1 MSTLREQIIPP
12 RKLLLIGS
20 ESVLF
25 TLILYLGTTLPPL
38 ATRAFDW
45 MQPLNPDV
53 IRGVLSCFT
62 IGILCQAC
70 LSYNDLYDWKVSQN
84 RHELP
89 NRLLHSGGYALVM
102 LAVLVF
108 LMPWLFKFPG
118 LADTTRETWKLI
130 ALLLICFVAVW
141 GWRICFH
148 WFFYKWNFGEHVA
161 VLGSG
166 EQGRAIAKMIL
177 DNPMSGFEVIGLVST
192 QEDELGS
199 PENTAGHLRVLG
211 NVQNLAHICEEH
223 DVARVVV
230 ALEERRGK
238 VPVAELLETR
248 MEGILVEE
256 HGAMYERIA
265 GKIAVE
271 SLRPSYLIFGEGFH
285 QPPYAAFMKRAI
297 DITVSSLG
305 LLCASPICIVVM
317 GLIKLD
323 SKGAIFFRQPR
334 VGQDGQTF
342 DVLKFRTMR
351 ADAEKGTGPVWAKA
365 KDDRVTRI
373 GRFLRL
379 TRIDEIPQML
389 NVLAGHMSFVGPRPE
404 RPFFVKELSKEI
416 PFYPLRLTV
425 KPGLT
430 GWAQVNHHYGA
441 SVEDSVEKLRFDL
454 YYIKHM
460 SPLFDL
466 NIILRTV
473 GVVLF
478 GKGAR

>member
-1 MSTLREQIIPP
+1 
-12 RKLLLIGS
+12 
-20 ESVLF
+20 
-25 TLILYLGTTLPPL
+25 
-38 ATRAFDW
+38 
-45 MQPLNPDV
+45 
-53 IRGVLSCFT
+53 
-62 IGILCQAC
+62 
-70 LSYNDLYDWKVSQN
+70 
-84 RHELP
+84 
-89 NRLLHSGGYALVM
+89 
-102 LAVLVF
+102 
-108 LMPWLFKFPG
+108 
-118 LADTTRETWKLI
+118 
-130 ALLLICFVAVW
+130 
-141 GWRICFH
+141 
-148 WFFYKWNFGEHVA
+148 
-161 VLGSG
+161 
-166 EQGRAIAKMIL
+166 
-177 DNPMSGFEVIGLVST
+177 MSGFEVIGLVST

-199 PENTAGHLRVLG
+199 PENTAAHLRVLG
-211 NVQNLAHICEEH
+211 NVQNLAHICEQH
-223 DVARVVV
+223 GVARVVV

>member
-1 MSTLREQIIPP
+1 MSTLVEQIIPR

-25 TLILYLGTTLPPL
+25 TLILYLGTSLPPFT
-38 ATRAFDW
+38 TRAFDW
-45 MQPLNPDV
+45 LQPLNPEV

-102 LAVLVF
+102 LAILVF
-108 LMPWLFKFPG
+108 LMPWLFSFPG
-118 LADTTRETWKLI
+118 LQDATRETWKLI
-130 ALLLICFVAVW
+130 VLLLVCFVGIW
-141 GWRICFH
+141 GWRLCFH

-161 VLGSG
+161 VLGTG
-166 EQGRAIAKMIL
+166 EHGREIAKMIH
-177 DNPMSGFEVIGLVST
+177 DNPMSGFEVIGLVSSEPGEPVST
-192 QEDELGS
+192 KETPPLERILGGIDDL
-199 PENTAGHLRVLG
+199 ARV
-211 NVQNLAHICEEH
+211 CEEH
-223 DVARVVV
+223 SVARLVV

-248 MEGILVEE
+248 MGGVVVEE
-256 HGAMYERIA
+256 HGTMYERIA

-271 SLRPSYLIFGEGFH
+271 SLRPSYLIFGHGFH
-285 QPPYAAFMKRAI
+285 QPAYAAFLKRAI
-297 DITVSSLG
+297 DITVSSVG
-305 LLCASPICIVVM
+305 LLLASPICLLVM
-317 GLIKLD
+317 ALIKLD
-323 SKGAIFFRQPR
+323 SKGPIFFHQPR
-334 VGQDGQTF
+334 VGQDGKTF

-351 ADAEKGTGPVWAKA
+351 TDAEKSTGPVWAKA
-365 KDDRVTRI
+365 KDDRVTRS

-441 SVEDSVEKLRFDL
+441 SVEDSVEKLRYDL